1 MKLVAILGSPRG
13 MKRYTGTLLNE
24 VLKEAQK
31 AGADTEIFLLNDETI
46 MTCKGCLETCHT
58 KGKCYQN
65 DDFEKIKKAML
76 TADGIIL
83 ASPNYVFSV
92 SAQMKA
98 FLDRCGLL
106 MHCQLLSGK
115 HAAVVVTSGGS
126 DPTVVENYLK
136 DVCLQAFGFWYLGSV
151 SAVELQFE
159 DPDER
164 KQIMESAAA
173 IGARMVSAIKN
184 RETIPEQEEEH
195 NQTYEIYKYMTMMLK
210 DRWPFAWDHW
220 NSVSNDD
227 KKTI

>member
-24 VLKEAQK
+24 VLKETQK
-31 AGADTEIFLLNDETI
+31 AGAETEVFLLNDESI
-46 MTCKGCLETCHT
+46 KTCKGCVETCHT
-58 KGKCYQN
+58 KGKCYQ
-65 DDFEKIKKAML
+65 DDEFEKIKNAML
-76 TADGIIL
+76 AADGIIL
-83 ASPNYVFSV
+83 ASPNYIFSV

-136 DVCLQAFGFWYLGSV
+136 DVCVQGFGFWYLGNI
-151 SAVELQFE
+151 SAVEMQFE

-164 KQIMESAAA
+164 KQIMKSAAA
-173 IGARMVSAIKN
+173 LGARMVRAI
-184 RETIPEQEEEH
+184 
-195 NQTYEIYKYMTMMLK
+195 
-210 DRWPFAWDHW
+210 
-220 NSVSNDD
+220 
-227 KKTI
+227 

>member
-1 MKLVAILGSPRG
+1 MKLVAIVGSPRG

-24 VLKEAQK
+24 VLQEAQK
-31 AGADTEIFLLNDETI
+31 AGADTEIFQLNDETI

-58 KGKCYQN
+58 KGKCYQD

-83 ASPNYVFSV
+83 ASPNYVFNV
-92 SAQMKA
+92 SALMKA

-136 DVCLQAFGFWYLGSV
+136 DVCVQAFGLWYLGSV

-159 DPDER
+159 DPDEH

-173 IGARMVSAIKN
+173 LGARMVRAIEN

-195 NQTYEIYKYMTMMLK
+195 NQTYEIFKYMTMMLK
-210 DRWPFAWDHW
+210 DRWPFAWDYW
-220 NSVSNDD
+220 NSIQNDD

>member
-1 MKLVAILGSPRG
+1 
-13 MKRYTGTLLNE
+13 
-24 VLKEAQK
+24 
-31 AGADTEIFLLNDETI
+31 
-46 MTCKGCLETCHT
+46 
-58 KGKCYQN
+58 
-65 DDFEKIKKAML
+65 ML

-83 ASPNYVFSV
+83 ATPNYVFNV
-92 SAQMKA
+92 SAHMKA

-136 DVCLQAFGFWYLGSV
+136 DVCVQAFGFWYLGSV

-159 DPDER
+159 DPDEH

-173 IGARMVSAIKN
+173 LGARMVRAIEN

-195 NQTYEIYKYMTMMLK
+195 NQTYEIFKYMTMMLK
-210 DRWPFAWDHW
+210 DRWPFAWDYW
-220 NSVSNDD
+220 NSIQNDN

>member
-13 MKRYTGTLLNE
+13 MKRYTGTLLNK
-24 VLKEAQK
+24 VLQEAQK
-31 AGADTEIFLLNDETI
+31 AGAETEIFLLNDETI
-46 MTCKGCLETCHT
+46 KTCKGCLETCHT
-58 KGKCYQN
+58 KGKCYQD

-76 TADGIIL
+76 AADGIIL
-83 ASPNYVFSV
+83 ASPNYVFNV
-92 SAQMKA
+92 SAHMKA

-115 HAAVVVTSGGS
+115 YAAVVVTAGGS

-136 DVCLQAFGFWYLGSV
+136 SVCVQAFGFWYLGSV

-159 DPDER
+159 DPDEH
-164 KQIMESAAA
+164 KQIMKSAAA
-173 IGARMVSAIKN
+173 LGARMVRAIEN

-195 NQTYEIYKYMTMMLK
+195 NQTYEIFKYMTMMLK
-210 DRWPFAWDHW
+210 DRWPFAWDYW
-220 NSVSNDD
+220 NSIQNDD

>member
-24 VLKEAQK
+24 VLQEAQK

-46 MTCKGCLETCHT
+46 KTCKGCLETCHT
-58 KGKCYQN
+58 KGECYQD
-65 DDFEKIKKAML
+65 DDFEKMKNAML
-76 TADGIIL
+76 AADGIIL
-83 ASPNYVFSV
+83 ATPNYVFNV
-92 SAQMKA
+92 SAHMKA

-136 DVCLQAFGFWYLGSV
+136 DVCVQAFGFWYLGSV

-159 DPDER
+159 DPDEH

-173 IGARMVSAIKN
+173 LGVRMVRAIEN

-195 NQTYEIYKYMTMMLK
+195 NQTYEIFKYMTMMLK
-210 DRWPFAWDHW
+210 DRWPFAWDYW
-220 NSVSNDD
+220 NSIQNDD